1 MSEESRMKK
10 TIIRIAV
17 CVVVFL
23 ASALIIGSIM
33 NQGHNNMT
41 MEMAPATLPM
51 ITMESGG
58 VACNELHGNTVEM
71 DVAYQKD
78 CITLLGE
85 GRQANFTVDTFGR
98 EITGISTEVRSIDGS
113 RLIENSEVTGWKAN
127 GKSFSVSLTLK
138 DLIDTN
144 TQYSLTLILELEGE
158 QKVYYYTTILW
169 NDDVHISEILEFA
182 TDFHG
187 KLYDKEVAKELTK
200 YLEPNSKLTDNGT
213 FHKVNI
219 HSSFQQITWG
229 SLEPVQEDAASIRL
243 TQISGNVASLLMDFV
258 VSTGEGKNKIYYNVE
273 EYYRV
278 RYTSERM
285 YLLDYERT
293 MTQIPDTTRMYAND
307 KILLGITDE
316 NVDMMESAD
325 GNTVVF
331 SDMGQLLSYN
341 AATNGLTVIFSFYD
355 KYNADRRTLYDN
367 HGIKILDVDEGGNV
381 KFAVYG
387 YMNRGRHEGETGIQ
401 IISYD
406 NSLNTIEEEVYIPYS
421 KSYAVLKDEMEQ
433 LLYRNRQ
440 QHVYFF
446 LENGVYDVDLENRS
460 AEQLVSI
467 RQDDSLQV
475 SENHEIIV
483 WQEGDDINHSNQLN
497 VRNLNTGEQTVIRAE
512 DGEAIRPLGFM
523 GEDIIYGVARESDI
537 RTENSGQIFYPMY
550 KVCISNSS
558 GDNLKEYGQDG
569 IYIVDCAIEGNQIT
583 LSRIQRSENGSYQEI
598 LDDQIMNNVEEEP
611 GQNKVVTADID
622 IYERYVQI
630 QTKTT
635 IDTKTIKVLNP
646 KEVVFEGGRELTLD
660 AVSEVSRYYVYNAYG
675 VQGIYSAP
683 GKAVKEAYDSSGV
696 VTNDRGIT
704 VWLKGNRVSRN
715 QIMAIKEES
724 VTDQK
729 NSLTVC
735 LDNILRHAGIT
746 RNTEYDLAQ
755 GKTAIQILE
764 ENMTGVQVLDLSGCS
779 LDAVLYYVN
788 QDIPVLA
795 ILEDGEAVLVTGF
808 NEFNVV
814 IMEPSTGKLYKKGM
828 NDATTWFAE
837 NGNHFISYMKIE
849 N

>member
-85 GRQANFTVDTFGR
+85 GRQANFTVNTFGR
-98 EITGISTEVRSIDGS
+98 EITGISTEVRSIDGG

-355 KYNADRRTLYDN
+355 KDNADRRTLYDN

-696 VTNDRGIT
+696 VANDRGIT

>member
-187 KLYDKEVAKELTK
+187 KLYDKEMAKELTK
-200 YLEPNSKLTDNGT
+200 YLESNSKLTDNGT

-341 AATNGLTVIFSFYD
+341 AATNGLTVIFSFYGKD
-355 KYNADRRTLYDN
+355 NADRRTLYDN

-635 IDTKTIKVLNP
+635 IDTRTIKVLNP

-683 GKAVKEAYDSSGV
+683 GKAVKEAYDSAGV
-696 VTNDRGIT
+696 VANDRGIT

>member
-243 TQISGNVASLLMDFV
+243 TQVSGNVASLLMDFV

-355 KYNADRRTLYDN
+355 KDNADRRTLYDN

-622 IYERYVQI
+622 IYERYMQI

-683 GKAVKEAYDSSGV
+683 G
-696 VTNDRGIT
+696 
-704 VWLKGNRVSRN
+704 
-715 QIMAIKEES
+715 
-724 VTDQK
+724 
-729 NSLTVC
+729 
-735 LDNILRHAGIT
+735 
-746 RNTEYDLAQ
+746 
-755 GKTAIQILE
+755 
-764 ENMTGVQVLDLSGCS
+764 
-779 LDAVLYYVN
+779 
-788 QDIPVLA
+788 
-795 ILEDGEAVLVTGF
+795 
-808 NEFNVV
+808 
-814 IMEPSTGKLYKKGM
+814 
-828 NDATTWFAE
+828 
-837 NGNHFISYMKIE
+837 
-849 N
+849 

>member
-355 KYNADRRTLYDN
+355 KDNADRRTLYDN

-683 GKAVKEAYDSSGV
+683 GKAVKEAYDSAGV
-696 VTNDRGIT
+696 VANDRGIT

-715 QIMAIKEES
+715 QIMAINEES

>member
-58 VACNELHGNTVEM
+58 VACNELHGNTVEL

-187 KLYDKEVAKELTK
+187 KLYDKEMAKELTK

-316 NVDMMESAD
+316 MVLAGKEAGYAPYARILGFRKDKAALLGEIKKHARIPLVTKTAD
-325 GNTVVF
+325 ASRML
-331 SDMGQLLSYN
+331 SDTANMLFQQDLYASHVRQSLLAAKTGQ
-341 AATNGLTVIFSFYD
+341 
-355 KYNADRRTLYDN
+355 
-367 HGIKILDVDEGGNV
+367 
-381 KFAVYG
+381 
-387 YMNRGRHEGETGIQ
+387 
-401 IISYD
+401 
-406 NSLNTIEEEVYIPYS
+406 P
-421 KSYAVLKDEMEQ
+421 
-433 LLYRNRQ
+433 
-440 QHVYFF
+440 
-446 LENGVYDVDLENRS
+446 
-460 AEQLVSI
+460 
-467 RQDDSLQV
+467 
-475 SENHEIIV
+475 
-483 WQEGDDINHSNQLN
+483 
-497 VRNLNTGEQTVIRAE
+497 VRNEYTQPI
-512 DGEAIRPLGFM
+512 
-523 GEDIIYGVARESDI
+523 
-537 RTENSGQIFYPMY
+537 
-550 KVCISNSS
+550 CI
-558 GDNLKEYGQDG
+558 L
-569 IYIVDCAIEGNQIT
+569 
-583 LSRIQRSENGSYQEI
+583 
-598 LDDQIMNNVEEEP
+598 
-611 GQNKVVTADID
+611 
-622 IYERYVQI
+622 
-630 QTKTT
+630 
-635 IDTKTIKVLNP
+635 
-646 KEVVFEGGRELTLD
+646 
-660 AVSEVSRYYVYNAYG
+660 
-675 VQGIYSAP
+675 
-683 GKAVKEAYDSSGV
+683 
-696 VTNDRGIT
+696 
-704 VWLKGNRVSRN
+704 
-715 QIMAIKEES
+715 
-724 VTDQK
+724 
-729 NSLTVC
+729 
-735 LDNILRHAGIT
+735 
-746 RNTEYDLAQ
+746 
-755 GKTAIQILE
+755 
-764 ENMTGVQVLDLSGCS
+764 
-779 LDAVLYYVN
+779 
-788 QDIPVLA
+788 
-795 ILEDGEAVLVTGF
+795 
-808 NEFNVV
+808 
-814 IMEPSTGKLYKKGM
+814 
-828 NDATTWFAE
+828 
-837 NGNHFISYMKIE
+837 
-849 N
+849 

>member
-169 NDDVHISEILEFA
+169 NDNVHISEILEFA

-355 KYNADRRTLYDN
+355 KDNADRRTLYDD

-558 GDNLKEYGQDG
+558 GDNLKEYGQDD

-683 GKAVKEAYDSSGV
+683 GKAVKEAYDSAGV
-696 VTNDRGIT
+696 VANDRGIT

-837 NGNHFISYMKIE
+837 NGNHFISYMKID

>member
-127 GKSFSVSLTLK
+127 GKSFSISLTLK

-187 KLYDKEVAKELTK
+187 KLYDKEMAKELTK
-200 YLEPNSKLTDNGT
+200 YLESNSKLTDNGT

-341 AATNGLTVIFSFYD
+341 AATNGLTVIFSFYGKD
-355 KYNADRRTLYDN
+355 NADRRTLYDN

-635 IDTKTIKVLNP
+635 IDTRTIKVLNP

-683 GKAVKEAYDSSGV
+683 GKAVKEAYDSAGV
-696 VTNDRGIT
+696 VANDRGIT

-715 QIMAIKEES
+715 QIMAINEES

>member
-355 KYNADRRTLYDN
+355 KDNADRRTLYDN

-497 VRNLNTGEQTVIRAE
+497 VRNLNTGEQTVIRTE

-558 GDNLKEYGQDG
+558 GNNLKEYGQDG

-598 LDDQIMNNVEEEP
+598 LNDQIMNNVEEEP

-828 NDATTWFAE
+828 NDATAWFAE
-837 NGNHFISYMKIE
+837 NGNHFITYMRTE

>member
-1 MSEESRMKK
+1 MSEEARMKK
-10 TIIRIAV
+10 TIIKIAV
-17 CVVVFL
+17 CVVVFI
-23 ASALIIGSIM
+23 ASAFIIGGIM

-41 MEMAPATLPM
+41 MEMAPATLPV

-78 CITLLGE
+78 TVTMLGA
-85 GRQANFTVDTFGR
+85 GRQANFTVDTYGR
-98 EITGISTEVRSIDGS
+98 EITGISMEVRSIDGS
-113 RLIENSEVTGWKAN
+113 RLIENGEVTGWEAG
-127 GKSFSVSLTLK
+127 GKSFPVTLTLK

-144 TQYSLTLILELEGE
+144 TQYSLTVILELEGE

-169 NDDVHISEILEFA
+169 NDDLHIAEILEFA
-182 TDFHG
+182 SDFHG
-187 KLYDKEVAKELTK
+187 KLYDKEAAKELTK

-219 HSSFQQITWG
+219 HSNFQQITWG
-229 SLEPVQEDAASIRL
+229 NLDPAQEGAASLRL
-243 TQISGNVASLLMDFV
+243 VQVNGNIASLLMDFI
-258 VSTGEGKNKIYYNVE
+258 VSTGEGKNKIYYSVE

-293 MTQIPDTTRMYAND
+293 MTQIPDTGRMYAND

-316 NVDMMESAD
+316 NVDMVESTD

-331 SDMGQLLSYN
+331 SDRGQLLCYN
-341 AATNGLTVIFSFYD
+341 AVTNGLTVIFSFYD
-355 KYNADRRTLYDN
+355 EDNADCRTLYDH

-401 IISYD
+401 ILSYD

-421 KSYAVLKDEMEQ
+421 KSYSVLKDEMDQ

-440 QHVYFF
+440 QHLYFF

-483 WQEGDDINHSNQLN
+483 WQEGDDINHSDQLN

-512 DGEAIRPLGFM
+512 DGDAIRPLGFM

-558 GDNLKEYGQDG
+558 GASLKEYGQEG
-569 IYIVDCAIEGNQIT
+569 IYVVGCTIESNQIT
-583 LSRIQRSENGSYQEI
+583 LSRLQRTENGSYQEI
-598 LDDQIMNNVEEEP
+598 LDDQIMNNVEEEA
-611 GQNKVVTADID
+611 GQNKVVTANTD

-630 QTKTT
+630 QTKSS

-646 KEVVFEGGRELTLD
+646 KEVVFEGGRELELD
-660 AVSEVSRYYVYNAYG
+660 AVSEVPRYYVCNAYG
-675 VQGIYSAP
+675 VCGIYSAP
-683 GKAVKEAYDSSGV
+683 GTAVKEAYDTSGI
-696 VTNDRGIT
+696 VTNDRGVT

-724 VTDQK
+724 VTEQK
-729 NSLTVC
+729 NSLAVC

-755 GKTAIQILE
+755 GKTATTILS
-764 ENMTGVQVLDLSGCS
+764 ENMTGVQVLDLSGCT

-814 IMEPSTGKLYKKGM
+814 IMEPATGKLYKKGM
-828 NDATTWFAE
+828 NDATAWFAE
-837 NGNHFISYMKIE
+837 NGNHFVTYMRVE

>member
-85 GRQANFTVDTFGR
+85 GRQANFTVNTFGR

-144 TQYSLTLILELEGE
+144 TRYSLTLILELEGE

-355 KYNADRRTLYDN
+355 KDNADRRTLYDN

-683 GKAVKEAYDSSGV
+683 GKAVKEAYDSAGV
-696 VTNDRGIT
+696 VANDRGIT

-837 NGNHFISYMKIE
+837 NGNHFISYMKID

>member
-187 KLYDKEVAKELTK
+187 KLYDKEMAKELTK
-200 YLEPNSKLTDNGT
+200 YLESNSKLTDNGT

-341 AATNGLTVIFSFYD
+341 AATNGLTVIFSFYGKD
-355 KYNADRRTLYDN
+355 NADRRTLYDN

-635 IDTKTIKVLNP
+635 IDTRTIKVMNP

-683 GKAVKEAYDSSGV
+683 GKAVKEAYDSAGV
-696 VTNDRGIT
+696 VANDRGIT

>member
-341 AATNGLTVIFSFYD
+341 AATNRLTVIFSFYD
-355 KYNADRRTLYDN
+355 KDNADRRTLYDN

-387 YMNRGRHEGETGIQ
+387 YMNRGRHEGESGIQ

-558 GDNLKEYGQDG
+558 GNNLKEYGQDG

-598 LDDQIMNNVEEEP
+598 LNDQIMNNVEEEP

>member
-85 GRQANFTVDTFGR
+85 GRQANFTVNTFGR

-169 NDDVHISEILEFA
+169 NDDVHILEILEFA

-355 KYNADRRTLYDN
+355 KDNADRRTLYDN

-635 IDTKTIKVLNP
+635 IDTRTIKVLNP

-683 GKAVKEAYDSSGV
+683 GKAVKEAYDSAGV
-696 VTNDRGIT
+696 VANDRGIT

-837 NGNHFISYMKIE
+837 NGNHFISYMKID

>member
-355 KYNADRRTLYDN
+355 KDNADRRTLYDN

-497 VRNLNTGEQTVIRAE
+497 VRNLNTGEQTVIRAQ

-523 GEDIIYGVARESDI
+523 GEDIIYGVARESD
-537 RTENSGQIFYPMY
+537 T
-550 KVCISNSS
+550 V
-558 GDNLKEYGQDG
+558 
-569 IYIVDCAIEGNQIT
+569 
-583 LSRIQRSENGSYQEI
+583 SY
-598 LDDQIMNNVEEEP
+598 
-611 GQNKVVTADID
+611 TH
-622 IYERYVQI
+622 
-630 QTKTT
+630 
-635 IDTKTIKVLNP
+635 
-646 KEVVFEGGRELTLD
+646 LTL
-660 AVSEVSRYYVYNAYG
+660 
-675 VQGIYSAP
+675 P
-683 GKAVKEAYDSSGV
+683 
-696 VTNDRGIT
+696 TNLF
-704 VWLKGNRVSRN
+704 V
-715 QIMAIKEES
+715 
-724 VTDQK
+724 
-729 NSLTVC
+729 
-735 LDNILRHAGIT
+735 
-746 RNTEYDLAQ
+746 
-755 GKTAIQILE
+755 
-764 ENMTGVQVLDLSGCS
+764 
-779 LDAVLYYVN
+779 
-788 QDIPVLA
+788 
-795 ILEDGEAVLVTGF
+795 
-808 NEFNVV
+808 
-814 IMEPSTGKLYKKGM
+814 
-828 NDATTWFAE
+828 
-837 NGNHFISYMKIE
+837 
-849 N
+849 

>member
-187 KLYDKEVAKELTK
+187 KLYDKEMAKELTK

-316 NVDMMESAD
+316 NVGMMESAD

-341 AATNGLTVIFSFYD
+341 AATNRLTVIFSFYD
-355 KYNADRRTLYDN
+355 KDNADRRTLYDN

-635 IDTKTIKVLNP
+635 IDTRTIKVLNP

-683 GKAVKEAYDSSGV
+683 GKAVKEAYDSAGV
-696 VTNDRGIT
+696 VANDRGIT

-764 ENMTGVQVLDLSGCS
+764 ENMTGVQVLNLSGCS

>member
-187 KLYDKEVAKELTK
+187 KLYDKEMAKELTK
-200 YLEPNSKLTDNGT
+200 YLESNSKLTDNGT

-341 AATNGLTVIFSFYD
+341 AATNGLTVIFSFYGKD
-355 KYNADRRTLYDN
+355 NADRRTLYDN

-387 YMNRGRHEGETGIQ
+387 YMNRGRYEGETGIQ

-635 IDTKTIKVLNP
+635 IDTRTIKVLNP

-683 GKAVKEAYDSSGV
+683 GKAVKEAYDSAGV
-696 VTNDRGIT
+696 VANDRGIT

>member
-169 NDDVHISEILEFA
+169 NDDVHILEILEFA

-355 KYNADRRTLYDN
+355 KDNADRRTLYDN

-497 VRNLNTGEQTVIRAE
+497 VRNLNTGEQTAIRAE

-635 IDTKTIKVLNP
+635 IDTRTIKVLNP

-683 GKAVKEAYDSSGV
+683 GKAVKEAYDSAGV
-696 VTNDRGIT
+696 VANDRGIT

>member
-1 MSEESRMKK
+1 MSEEARMKK
-10 TIIRIAV
+10 TIIKIAV
-17 CVVVFL
+17 CVVVFI
-23 ASALIIGSIM
+23 ASAFIIGGIM

-41 MEMAPATLPM
+41 MEMAPATLPV

-78 CITLLGE
+78 TVTMLGA
-85 GRQANFTVDTFGR
+85 GRQANFTVDTYGR
-98 EITGISTEVRSIDGS
+98 EITGISMEVRSIDGS
-113 RLIENSEVTGWKAN
+113 RLIENGGVTGWKAG
-127 GKSFSVSLTLK
+127 GKSFPVTLTLK

-169 NDDVHISEILEFA
+169 NDDLHIAEILEFA
-182 TDFHG
+182 SDFHG
-187 KLYDKEVAKELTK
+187 KLYDKEAAKELTK

-219 HSSFQQITWG
+219 HSNFQQITWG
-229 SLEPVQEDAASIRL
+229 NLDPAQEGAASLRL
-243 TQISGNVASLLMDFV
+243 VQVNGNIASLLMDFI
-258 VSTGEGKNKIYYNVE
+258 VSTGEGKNKIYYSVE

-293 MTQIPDTTRMYAND
+293 MTQIPDTGRMYAND

-316 NVDMMESAD
+316 NVDMMESTD

-331 SDMGQLLSYN
+331 SDRGQLLCYN
-341 AATNGLTVIFSFYD
+341 AVTNGLTVIFSFYD
-355 KYNADRRTLYDN
+355 EDNADCRTLYDH

-401 IISYD
+401 ILSYD

-421 KSYAVLKDEMEQ
+421 KSYSVLKDEMDQ

-440 QHVYFF
+440 QHLYFF

-483 WQEGDDINHSNQLN
+483 WQEGDDINHSDQLN

-512 DGEAIRPLGFM
+512 DGDAIRPLGFM

-558 GDNLKEYGQDG
+558 GASLKEYGQEG
-569 IYIVDCAIEGNQIT
+569 IYVVGCTIESNQIT
-583 LSRIQRSENGSYQEI
+583 LSRLQRTENGSYQEI
-598 LDDQIMNNVEEEP
+598 LDDQIMNNVEEEA
-611 GQNKVVTADID
+611 GQNKVVTANTD

-630 QTKTT
+630 QTKSS

-646 KEVVFEGGRELTLD
+646 KEVVFEGGRELELD
-660 AVSEVSRYYVYNAYG
+660 AVSEVPRYYVCNAYG
-675 VQGIYSAP
+675 VCGIHSAP
-683 GKAVKEAYDSSGV
+683 GTAVKEAYDTSGI
-696 VTNDRGIT
+696 VTNDRGVT

-724 VTDQK
+724 VTEQK
-729 NSLTVC
+729 NSLAVC

-755 GKTAIQILE
+755 GKTVTTILS
-764 ENMTGVQVLDLSGCS
+764 ENMTGVQVLDLSGCT

-814 IMEPSTGKLYKKGM
+814 IMEPATGKLYKKGM
-828 NDATTWFAE
+828 NDATAWFAE
-837 NGNHFISYMKIE
+837 NGNHFITYMRTE

>member
-219 HSSFQQITWG
+219 YSSFQQITWG

-316 NVDMMESAD
+316 NVGMMESAD

-341 AATNGLTVIFSFYD
+341 ATTNRLTVIFSFYD
-355 KYNADRRTLYDN
+355 KDNADRRTLYDN

-696 VTNDRGIT
+696 VANDRGIT

>member
-355 KYNADRRTLYDN
+355 KDNADRRTLYDN

-635 IDTKTIKVLNP
+635 IDTRTIKVLNP

-683 GKAVKEAYDSSGV
+683 GKAVKEAYDSAGV
-696 VTNDRGIT
+696 VANDRGIT

>member
-316 NVDMMESAD
+316 NVGMMESAD

-341 AATNGLTVIFSFYD
+341 AATNRLTVIFSFYD
-355 KYNADRRTLYDN
+355 KDNADRRTLYDN

-683 GKAVKEAYDSSGV
+683 GKAVKEAYDSAGV
-696 VTNDRGIT
+696 VANDRGIT

-837 NGNHFISYMKIE
+837 NGNHFISYMKID

>member
-85 GRQANFTVDTFGR
+85 GRQANFIVDTFGR

-127 GKSFSVSLTLK
+127 GKRFSVSLTLK

-355 KYNADRRTLYDN
+355 KDNADRRTLYDN

-497 VRNLNTGEQTVIRAE
+497 VRNLNTGEQTVIRAQ

-558 GDNLKEYGQDG
+558 GNNLKEYGQDG

-598 LDDQIMNNVEEEP
+598 MNDQIMNNVEEEP

-828 NDATTWFAE
+828 NDATAWFAE
-837 NGNHFISYMKIE
+837 NGNHFITYMRTE

>member
-169 NDDVHISEILEFA
+169 NDDVHISGILEFA

-243 TQISGNVASLLMDFV
+243 TQVSGNVASLLMDFV

-316 NVDMMESAD
+316 NVGMMESAD

-355 KYNADRRTLYDN
+355 KDNADRRTLYDN

-683 GKAVKEAYDSSGV
+683 GKAVKEAYDSAGV
-696 VTNDRGIT
+696 VANDRGIT

-837 NGNHFISYMKIE
+837 NGNHFITYMRTE

>member
-58 VACNELHGNTVEM
+58 VACNELHGNTVEL

-341 AATNGLTVIFSFYD
+341 AATNGLTVIFSFYGKD
-355 KYNADRRTLYDN
+355 NADRRTLYDN

-683 GKAVKEAYDSSGV
+683 GKAVKEAYDSAGV
-696 VTNDRGIT
+696 VANDRGIT

-837 NGNHFISYMKIE
+837 NGNHFISYMKID

>member
-85 GRQANFTVDTFGR
+85 GRQANFIVDTFGR

-355 KYNADRRTLYDN
+355 KDNADRRTLYDN

-635 IDTKTIKVLNP
+635 IDTRTIKVLNP

-683 GKAVKEAYDSSGV
+683 GKAVKEAYDSAGV
-696 VTNDRGIT
+696 VANDRGIT

-828 NDATTWFAE
+828 NDATAWFAE
-837 NGNHFISYMKIE
+837 NGNHFITYMRTE

>member
-169 NDDVHISEILEFA
+169 NDNVHISEILEFA

-355 KYNADRRTLYDN
+355 KDNADRRTLYDN

-675 VQGIYSAP
+675 VQGSYSAP
-683 GKAVKEAYDSSGV
+683 GKAVKEAYDSAGV
-696 VTNDRGIT
+696 VANDRGIT
-704 VWLKGNRVSRN
+704 VWLMGNRVSRN

>member
-127 GKSFSVSLTLK
+127 GKSFSDSLTLK

-316 NVDMMESAD
+316 NVGMMESAD

-341 AATNGLTVIFSFYD
+341 AATNRLTVIFSFYD
-355 KYNADRRTLYDN
+355 KDNADRRTLYDN

-558 GDNLKEYGQDG
+558 GNNLKEYGQDG

-696 VTNDRGIT
+696 VANDRGIT

>member
-355 KYNADRRTLYDN
+355 KDNADRRTLYDN

-622 IYERYVQI
+622 IYEQCLWGTGHLQCSR
-630 QTKTT
+630 
-635 IDTKTIKVLNP
+635 
-646 KEVVFEGGRELTLD
+646 ESGEGSLRFRRGCCERP
-660 AVSEVSRYYVYNAYG
+660 RHYG
-675 VQGIYSAP
+675 MAEGQSCQQKPDHGNQRRKCHGP
-683 GKAVKEAYDSSGV
+683 EEQPDGMSGQYPAAC
-696 VTNDRGIT
+696 
-704 VWLKGNRVSRN
+704 RN
-715 QIMAIKEES
+715 HPQHRI
-724 VTDQK
+724 
-729 NSLTVC
+729 
-735 LDNILRHAGIT
+735 
-746 RNTEYDLAQ
+746 
-755 GKTAIQILE
+755 
-764 ENMTGVQVLDLSGCS
+764 
-779 LDAVLYYVN
+779 
-788 QDIPVLA
+788 
-795 ILEDGEAVLVTGF
+795 
-808 NEFNVV
+808 
-814 IMEPSTGKLYKKGM
+814 
-828 NDATTWFAE
+828 
-837 NGNHFISYMKIE
+837 
-849 N
+849 

>member
-316 NVDMMESAD
+316 NVGMMESAD

-355 KYNADRRTLYDN
+355 KDNADRRTLYDN

>member
-169 NDDVHISEILEFA
+169 NDDVHISGILEFA

-243 TQISGNVASLLMDFV
+243 TQVSGNVASLLMDFV

-355 KYNADRRTLYDN
+355 KDNADRRTLYDN

-683 GKAVKEAYDSSGV
+683 GKAVKEAYDSAGV
-696 VTNDRGIT
+696 VANDRGIT

-808 NEFNVV
+808 NEFNEV

-837 NGNHFISYMKIE
+837 NGNHFITYMRTE

>member
-355 KYNADRRTLYDN
+355 KDNADRRTLYDN

-467 RQDDSLQV
+467 RQDDSRQV
-475 SENHEIIV
+475 SQNHEIIV

-635 IDTKTIKVLNP
+635 IDTRTIKVLNP

-683 GKAVKEAYDSSGV
+683 GKAVKEAYDSAGV
-696 VTNDRGIT
+696 VANDRGIT

-715 QIMAIKEES
+715 QIMAINEES

>member
-98 EITGISTEVRSIDGS
+98 EITEISTEVRSIDGS

-243 TQISGNVASLLMDFV
+243 TQVSGNVASLLMDFV

-355 KYNADRRTLYDN
+355 KDNADRRTLYDD

-635 IDTKTIKVLNP
+635 IDTRTIKVLNP

-683 GKAVKEAYDSSGV
+683 GKAVKEAYDSAGV
-696 VTNDRGIT
+696 VANDRGIT

-837 NGNHFISYMKIE
+837 NGNHFISYMKID

>member
-187 KLYDKEVAKELTK
+187 KLYDKEMAKELTK

-355 KYNADRRTLYDN
+355 KDNADRRTLYDD

-635 IDTKTIKVLNP
+635 IDTRTIKVLNP

-696 VTNDRGIT
+696 VANDRGIT

-729 NSLTVC
+729 NSLAVC